1 MNPGSGVQ
9 AKLVDSF
16 VIIFAIWLSRL
27 ILIQFVNR
35 RVVGVRRRHSLRK
48 TISYVMAFMAVLLLS
63 PLWIENLQGM
73 ATFLGLVS
81 AGLAIALQGPL
92 SNLAGW
98 LYLIW
103 RRPFEI
109 GDRIEIGGTGG
120 DVIDIS
126 LFQFT
131 LLEIGNWVHADQ
143 STGRVVYIPNRKIFD
158 HHQANYT
165 KGFDY
170 IWHELEITIT
180 FESNWQKAK
189 EILGDIATRDAA
201 NLSTDAAEH
210 IRRAAQRFAIVYSKL
225 TPIVYL
231 KVIDYGV
238 LLTIRYLCEPR
249 HRRSTEQAIW
259 EDILQEFAAHPDIQ
273 FAYPTQRFYQRNV
286 EFTPQPALRPAAYF
300 YKTAH
305 TRCTS
310 SPGQRPWPCSPQV
323 SNFSGVISIIVSY
336 SSSVDKSQSYFSLN
350 SG

>member
-1 MNPGSGVQ
+1 MIEYLQNLINPGSSLQ
-9 AKLVDSF
+9 AKMIDSL
-16 VIIFAIWLSRL
+16 IILIVIWLARL
-27 ILIQFVNR
+27 ILIQVVNR
-35 RVVGVRRRHSLRK
+35 RVTGIRRRHSLRK
-48 TISYVMAFMAVLLLS
+48 TISYTLALVGLMLLA
-63 PLWIENLQGM
+63 PLWLESLQGM

-98 LYLIW
+98 FYLIW

-109 GDRIEIGGTGG
+109 GDRIEIAGTGG

-158 HHQANYT
+158 HAQANYT

-189 EILGDIATRDAA
+189 EILSDIATRDAA

-231 KVIDYGV
+231 KVVEYGV

-259 EDILQEFAAHPDIQ
+259 EDILTEFAQHSDIQ
-273 FAYPTQRFYQRNV
+273 FAYPTTRFYQRQV
-286 EFTPQPALRPAAYF
+286 ELTPPPPAE
-300 YKTAH
+300 
-305 TRCTS
+305 
-310 SPGQRPWPCSPQV
+310 
-323 SNFSGVISIIVSY
+323 
-336 SSSVDKSQSYFSLN
+336 
-350 SG
+350 